1 MGLELYEGAGPAGAG
16 RAFDALEQLAEPAGV
31 LDELGPVAR
40 RAVRHRLRRTGRA

>member
-1 MGLELYEGAGPAGAG
+1 MGLELYEGVGPAGG

-31 LDELGPVAR
+31 LDQLGPVAR

>member
-31 LDELGPVAR
+31 LDDAGPEAR